1 MAMHRRHF
9 IGAAFAGAALISA
22 PMLRAQGR
30 PRVVVVG
37 GGAGGAT
44 VARYLAKDSAGA
56 LDVVLVEPN
65 RVYRSCFFSNLAL
78 ADLRSPASLE
88 HRYDRLAA
96 DYGITVL
103 HDRAVAVDRA
113 RREVSL
119 GAGGLLAYD
128 KLVLAP
134 GIDFVPGSVA
144 GWSEADA
151 EVFPH
156 AYRGGAQVDL
166 LRAQLGA
173 MRQGGTFALVAPPN
187 PYRCPPGPYE
197 RVSMVASLLGRIN
210 PTAKILLLDPK
221 ATFSKQA
228 LFEEGWARHY
238 PGVVERIG
246 PDAGGAAVE
255 VRPAA
260 GEIVV
265 AGAVVRV
272 DVCNV
277 IPAQRAGAIAEAAG
291 LTEAGW
297 VPVEPLALASKADPA
312 VHVLGDSA
320 AQGDMPKSGFSANSQ
335 AKVVANAIR
344 AALTGS
350 RAFPP
355 RYTNT
360 CWSAIAPGD
369 GVKVGASYT
378 AGEGKIATGEGF
390 ISQVGETAELRA
402 ATYAESFA
410 WYDAI
415 SEDIFG

>member
-1 MAMHRRHF
+1 
-9 IGAAFAGAALISA
+9 
-22 PMLRAQGR
+22 
-30 PRVVVVG
+30 
-37 GGAGGAT
+37 
-44 VARYLAKDSAGA
+44 
-56 LDVVLVEPN
+56 
-65 RVYRSCFFSNLAL
+65 
-78 ADLRSPASLE
+78 
-88 HRYDRLAA
+88 
-96 DYGITVL
+96 
-103 HDRAVAVDRA
+103 
-113 RREVSL
+113 
-119 GAGGLLAYD
+119 
-128 KLVLAP
+128 
-134 GIDFVPGSVA
+134 
-144 GWSEADA
+144 
-151 EVFPH
+151 
-156 AYRGGAQVDL
+156 
-166 LRAQLGA
+166 
-173 MRQGGTFALVAPPN
+173 
-187 PYRCPPGPYE
+187 
-197 RVSMVASLLGRIN
+197 MVASLLGRIN

-265 AGAVVRV
+265 AGAVVKV

-291 LTEAGW
+291 LIEAGW

-378 AGEGKIATGEGF
+378 AGEGKIAAGEGF
-390 ISQVGETAELRA
+390 ISQVGETAELRT

>member
-1 MAMHRRHF
+1 MKRREF
-9 IGAAFAGAALISA
+9 IGAAVAGAALLPA
-22 PMLRAQGR
+22 PMLHAQAR

-44 VARYLAKDSAGA
+44 VARYLAKDSGGA
-56 LDVVLVEPN
+56 LDVVLVEAN
-65 RVYRSCFFSNLAL
+65 EVYRSCFFSNLSL
-78 ADLRSPASLE
+78 ADLRTPESLE
-88 HRYDRLAA
+88 HRYDRLATNY
-96 DYGITVL
+96 DITLL
-103 HDRAVAVDRA
+103 HDRAVGVDRT
-113 RREVSL
+113 RREVAL
-119 GAGGLLAYD
+119 AGGGVLAYD
-128 KLVLAP
+128 RLVLAP
-134 GIDFVPGSVA
+134 GIDFVSGSVS

-151 EVFPH
+151 EIMPH

-173 MRQGGTFALVAPPN
+173 MRPGGTFALIAPPN

-197 RVSMVASLLGRIN
+197 RVSMVASLLARIN
-210 PTAKILLLDPK
+210 PTAKVLVLDPK

-238 PGVVERIG
+238 PGMIERIG
-246 PDAGGAAVE
+246 PEAGGSAVE
-255 VRPAA
+255 VRPNS

-265 AGAVVRV
+265 AGAVVKV
-272 DVCNV
+272 DVANV
-277 IPAQRAGAIAEAAG
+277 IPAQKAGAIADAAE
-291 LTEAGW
+291 LTEGGW
-297 VPVEPLALASKADPA
+297 VPVEPLALAAKADPM
-312 VHVLGDSA
+312 VHVLGDAA

-335 AKVVANAIR
+335 AKVVAMAIR
-344 AALTGS
+344 AELTGS

-355 RYTNT
+355 RFANT
-360 CWSAIAPGD
+360 CWSAIAPDD

-378 AGEGKIATGEGF
+378 AAEGKIAAGAGF
-390 ISQVGETAELRA
+390 ISEVGETPALRA

>member
-1 MAMHRRHF
+1 
-9 IGAAFAGAALISA
+9 
-22 PMLRAQGR
+22 
-30 PRVVVVG
+30 
-37 GGAGGAT
+37 
-44 VARYLAKDSAGA
+44 AKDSAGA

-88 HRYDRLAA
+88 HRYDRFVA

-103 HDRAVAVDRA
+103 HDRAVGVDRA

-119 GAGGLLAYD
+119 GTGGVLAYD

-291 LTEAGW
+291 LTEGGW

-378 AGEGKIATGEGF
+378 AGEGKIAAGEGF
-390 ISQVGETAELRA
+390 ISQVGEAADLRA

>member
-1 MAMHRRHF
+1 MKRRQF
-9 IGAAFAGAALISA
+9 IGAAVASTALLGA

-56 LDVVLVEPN
+56 LNVVLVEPN
-65 RVYRSCFFSNLAL
+65 AVYHSCFFSNLAL
-78 ADLRSPASLE
+78 ADLRSPESLE
-88 HRYDRLAA
+88 HRYDKLA
-96 DYGITVL
+96 DIGITVL
-103 HDRAVAVDRA
+103 HDRAVGVDRA
-113 RREVSL
+113 RREVAL
-119 GAGGLLAYD
+119 GAGGVLVYD

-151 EVFPH
+151 EIMPH
-156 AYRGGAQVDL
+156 AYRGGAQVAL

-173 MRQGGTFALVAPPN
+173 MRPGGTFALIAPPN

-197 RVSMVASLLGRIN
+197 RVSMVASLLSRIN
-210 PTAKILLLDPK
+210 PTAKVLVLDPK
-221 ATFSKQA
+221 PTFSKQA
-228 LFEEGWARHY
+228 LFEDGWARHY
-238 PGVVERIG
+238 PGMVERIG
-246 PDAGGAAVE
+246 PDAGGNAVE
-255 VRPAA
+255 VRPGA

-272 DVCNV
+272 DVANV
-277 IPAQRAGAIAEAAG
+277 IPAQKAGAIADAAG
-291 LTEAGW
+291 LTEGGW
-297 VPVEPLALASKADPA
+297 VPVEPLALAAKADPA
-312 VHVLGDSA
+312 VHVLGDAA

-344 AALTGS
+344 AELTGS

-355 RYTNT
+355 RYANT

-369 GVKVGASYT
+369 GVKVGASYG
-378 AGEGKIATGEGF
+378 AGDGKIAAGEGF
-390 ISQVGETAELRA
+390 INQVGEDPALRA